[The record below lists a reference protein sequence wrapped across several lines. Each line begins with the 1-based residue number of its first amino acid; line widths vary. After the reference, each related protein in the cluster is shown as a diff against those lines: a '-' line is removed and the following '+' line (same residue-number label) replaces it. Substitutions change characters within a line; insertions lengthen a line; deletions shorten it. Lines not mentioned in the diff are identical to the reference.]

1 MLSAE
6 VPGSAPERWR
16 INHWP
21 TTRPE
26 IFDFALEFRHHS
38 IPCPLLCAWNVMRKL
53 LNKLLVKFGLLITK
67 APTLLTD
74 KSNAVSDAFPVEL
87 TEKVAINEAT
97 NTPKSELF
105 DIFAG
110 DTNVH
115 KWHHYFEIYA
125 KHFDSYRNRPIRML
139 EIGVFRGG
147 SLRMWKQYFHPESII
162 VGVDIDK
169 SCKEHE
175 RADENVFV
183 RIGSQA
189 DPEFLAKVTEEFGPF
204 DIILDDGS
212 HKTHHQNISF
222 GALFRSSLKDGGCYM
237 VEDMH
242 SNYRLKTIDSED
254 TFIDLSKQMI
264 DMLHEPYFD
273 RTEAS
278 FRPEH
283 PDAVKQMHVSYLS
296 ANIFSIAFYDSIVV
310 FDKKI
315 RALPK
320 SEQR

>member
-1 MLSAE
+1 
-6 VPGSAPERWR
+6 
-16 INHWP
+16 
-21 TTRPE
+21 
-26 IFDFALEFRHHS
+26 
-38 IPCPLLCAWNVMRKL
+38 MRKQ
-53 LNKLLVKFGLLITK
+53 LNKLLVRFGLLITK

-74 KSNAVSDAFPVEL
+74 KSNSMSDAFPADL
-87 TEKVAINEAT
+87 TEEVTIEAAT
-97 NTPKSELF
+97 DDPKNELF
-105 DIFAG
+105 DIFSA

-115 KWHHYFEIYA
+115 KWHHYFEIYE
-125 KHFDSYRNRPIRML
+125 KHFDRFRSRPIRML

-147 SLRMWKQYFHPESII
+147 SLRMWKQYFHPDSII
-162 VGVDIDK
+162 VGIDIDK
-169 SCKEHE
+169 SCKDHE

-189 DPEFLAKVTEEFGPF
+189 DPDFLAQVTEEFGPF

-212 HKTHHQNISF
+212 HKTHHQNVSF
-222 GALFRSSLKDGGCYM
+222 GALFRPSLKDGGCYM

-242 SNYRLKTIDSED
+242 SNYWLKTIDSAE
-254 TFIDLSKQMI
+254 TFIDLSKQMV
-264 DMLHEPYFD
+264 DALHEPYLD

-283 PDAVKQMHVSYLS
+283 PDAVDTMNVSYLA

-310 FDKKI
+310 FDKKKRVI
-315 RALPK
+315 PK